1 MFQVGEDLETV
12 KTTYLALNSQLV
24 TELPVLVQVNKSSP
38 PVCSLISVVLLALSF
53 FKLRKQEYA
62 SVQKLLILHHKSVR
76 LVSDP
81 LALFSSIV
89 SPLDQFLLSFLFLPF
104 SQFFLKL

>member
-38 PVCSLISVVLLALSF
+38 PVCSLISVVFYSPVYLLDSI
-53 FKLRKQEYA
+53 
-62 SVQKLLILHHKSVR
+62 LLFTCMF
-76 LVSDP
+76 
-81 LALFSSIV
+81 LFSYLPAGFY
-89 SPLDQFLLSFLFLPF
+89 SPLYL
-104 SQFFLKL
+104 